1 MMEKI
6 SHIVDVSLLTIGLTY
21 SLDNIKTTLGI
32 IILAIQ
38 LIWIVVKL
46 VYNAVKLFKGDI
58 TINEAND
65 DVIGSLSDIKHTL
78 EQHTEKEEEVNGN
91 ETDGKE

>member
-1 MMEKI
+1 MEKF
-6 SHIVDVSLLTIGLTY
+6 SNIVDVSLLTIGLSY

-32 IILAIQ
+32 IILIIQ

-58 TINEAND
+58 TINEADD
-65 DVIGSLSDIKHTL
+65 DVIGSLSDIKHTF
-78 EQHTEKEEEVNGN
+78 EQHTEKEEEGNGN
-91 ETDGKE
+91 ETDGKK

>member
-1 MMEKI
+1 MEKI
-6 SHIVDVSLLTIGLTY
+6 SNIVDISLLTIGLTY

-32 IILAIQ
+32 IILSIQ

-46 VYNAVKLFKGDI
+46 VYSAVKLFRGDI
-58 TINEAND
+58 TIDEADD

-78 EQHTEKEEEVNGN
+78 EQHIEKEEEDSGD
-91 ETDGKE
+91 ETNSEK